1 MAKKKIWKSKE
12 EREAWDAHV
21 DETVRYMRR
30 MCLRAIDD
38 LRDKRGY
45 DVDPELRALIERS
58 LLLSE
63 R

>member
-1 MAKKKIWKSKE
+1 VVRRKSRRSKA

-21 DETVRYMRR
+21 DDTVRYMRK
-30 MCLRAIDD
+30 MCLRAIND
-38 LRDKRGY
+38 LRDRRGY

-58 LLLSE
+58 LELPP